1 MPRLFLS
8 RNIED
13 EDGAPGGSGSGA
25 EPEPE
30 RRAGGRGRGG
40 GWIHPPRLLRG
51 GRGGGGGAGSECFP
65 RVDWVAVPEALRARR
80 VSTGAGG
87 DNRVAKMWKR
97 RGISAS
103 SGYDRS
109 HDLPPAPAGRRR
121 CLGGGARAAR
131 GRDAEALLLAS
142 ACACDDGCVSAPPN
156 HPQDARLA
164 PPHPHDAL
172 LSTVEKNVRS
182 VLVAEDSA
190 RASSSPRLSRRCEP
204 GVHPPRACAMA
215 PPRTRPLRGWAP
227 RWMARQKRR
236 RRQRR

>member
-13 EDGAPGGSGSGA
+13 EDGAPGGSGSGSGA

-109 HDLPPAPAGRRR
+109 HDLPPHPQADVDAWAAERARREDVMLRRYSSPVRVHVMMVVSARRR
-121 CLGGGARAAR
+121 AIRKMPASPHPTHTTPCCRPLKKTPVTVANPSAGGRVGGGRPV
-131 GRDAEALLLAS
+131 GDE
-142 ACACDDGCVSAPPN
+142 DDI
-156 HPQDARLA
+156 
-164 PPHPHDAL
+164 
-172 LSTVEKNVRS
+172 
-182 VLVAEDSA
+182 
-190 RASSSPRLSRRCEP
+190 
-204 GVHPPRACAMA
+204 
-215 PPRTRPLRGWAP
+215 
-227 RWMARQKRR
+227 
-236 RRQRR
+236 